1 MGMTVITTD
10 DVKHVAKL
18 ANIAIT
24 HDEAIK
30 FTKELAIILGYVQQ
44 LNAVDTDGLQPTYQV
59 TGLTSVMRK
68 DVVINYGTTRQG
80 LLQNAALSRD
90 GYIEV
95 PKVL

>member
-1 MGMTVITTD
+1 MTVITTD
-10 DVKHVAKL
+10 DVRYVAKL

-24 HDEAIK
+24 DDEALK
-30 FTKELAIILGYVQQ
+30 FTKELAAILGYVQQ
-44 LNAVDTDGLQPTYQV
+44 LDAVDTEGLQPTYQV

-68 DVVINYGTTRQG
+68 DAIIKYGATREG
-80 LLQNAALSRD
+80 LLQNAAHSRD